1 MVHKNYKSNLS
12 KEKGRRL
19 IFNMIDTILKER
31 KDQKIHID
39 ELHFLLNNRT
49 KNMSIMNNTK
59 KKNMSNFIKVVFG
72 GLINFI
78 DNYDDFLLQ
87 IKNSNT
93 LIRLNKLDISDW
105 VFIED
110 NYE

>member
-1 MVHKNYKSNLS
+1 MVHKNYKWNISE
-12 KEKGRRL
+12 EKGRKIVFNL
-19 IFNMIDTILKER
+19 IIKILKEK
-31 KDQKIHID
+31 KDQTIDID

-78 DNYDDFLLQ
+78 DNYDDYLLQ